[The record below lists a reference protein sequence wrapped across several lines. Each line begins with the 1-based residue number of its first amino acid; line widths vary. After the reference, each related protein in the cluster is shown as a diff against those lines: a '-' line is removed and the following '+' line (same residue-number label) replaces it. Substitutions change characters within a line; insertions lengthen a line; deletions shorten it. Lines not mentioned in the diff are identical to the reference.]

1 MPTVLIVEDNEAH
14 ISGYQIAFGKY
25 GIETICVATVTQAK
39 HVFQAHH
46 PSFEAVVL
54 DNEVIEDGVRYS
66 TFELALWLR
75 ESNYTG
81 LIVAAS
87 GSAEFINRLNRHSL
101 ANAHGPKFMAAALT
115 LSLLGIP
122 G

>member
-1 MPTVLIVEDNEAH
+1 MPTVLIVEDSEAH
-14 ISGYQIAFGKY
+14 ASRYQTAFSRY
-25 GIETICVATVTQAK
+25 EVETICVATVTQAK
-39 HVFQAHH
+39 HVFQTHY
-46 PSFEAVVL
+46 PLEAIVL
-54 DNEVIEDGVRYS
+54 DNEVIEDGVKYS

-75 ESNYTG
+75 ESSYTG

-87 GSAEFINRLNRHSL
+87 GSAEFINKLNRHSL
-101 ANAHGPKFMAAALT
+101 ADAHGPKFMAAALT

>member
-1 MPTVLIVEDNEAH
+1 MPTVLIVEDSDAH
-14 ISGYQIAFGKY
+14 ISRYQIAFSKY
-25 GIETICVATVTQAK
+25 GVETICVSTVTQAK
-39 HVFQAHH
+39 HVFQTHH
-46 PSFEAVVL
+46 PSFEAIVL
-54 DNEVIEDGVRYS
+54 DNEVVEDGMRYS

-75 ESNYTG
+75 ENSYTG

-87 GSAEFINRLNRHSL
+87 GSTEFINKMNRYSL